1 MLFPATNVP
10 STPQKRFLLPRRIA
24 ERFISDQSGYAY
36 YAVIAIHI
44 NVLAPLPSNAVILHR
59 PFCLFL
65 TYSRSR
71 SFYPSSLNHLAKYP
85 EAQCWYP
92 GIDLCFND
100 PYYDF
105 KDNVPNEDRGNPLQ
119 VTKGLFTHH
128 CFFCSES
135 P

>member
-1 MLFPATNVP
+1 MILVKRFFNSIKWFSEYMLRCRCTNSNASMTKNILGRINQKVFWSSRCCFHP
-10 STPQKRFLLPRRIA
+10 LTFRFKPQKRFLLPRRIA

-85 EAQCWYP
+85 EAQC
-92 GIDLCFND
+92 
-100 PYYDF
+100 
-105 KDNVPNEDRGNPLQ
+105 
-119 VTKGLFTHH
+119 
-128 CFFCSES
+128 
-135 P
+135 